1 MKFCTAMAEGNLTAA
16 AEFVSPKAK
25 STLAQIRD
33 GQLPDDK
40 LDELKESFAVSG
52 LKTKPSR
59 NTGGS
64 GKTINLG
71 NEKGQTLS
79 FVLSKED
86 DVFKLK
92 EFTITKLKK

>member
-1 MKFCTAMAEGNLTAA
+1 MAEGNLTAA

-25 STLAQIRD
+25 SMLSQIRE

-40 LDELKESFAVSG
+40 VDELKESFVVSG

-86 DVFKLK
+86 DVYKIK
-92 EFTITKLKK
+92 EFTITKPKK